1 MQVSVC
7 LRFCEDIVEKCK
19 EAEYE
24 GYKIGEKYKD
34 GASFCKAQD
43 FKVITSNRHC
53 FEFDSNPFSGSNNVS
68 ANIFLIFWINQLFL
82 FV

>member
-7 LRFCEDIVEKCK
+7 LRFCEDIVDKCK

-24 GYKIGEKYKD
+24 GNKIGEKYKD
-34 GASFCKAQD
+34 GVSFCKAQD

-53 FEFDSNPFSGSNNVS
+53 FDFDSNPFSASNYVS
-68 ANIFLIFWINQLFL
+68 VNIFLILLINNLFL